1 MKTIIL
7 RENVLSD
14 NTLHIAEENKIFK
27 GGYVAL
33 LKEYTF
39 ANAWCDKESV
49 KRFRSKE
56 RLTNYLSRN
65 YAKEELYFVEL

>member
-1 MKTIIL
+1 METIIL

-14 NTLHIAEENKIFK
+14 NTLYIAEENKIFK

>member
-14 NTLHIAEENKIFK
+14 NTLYIAEENKIFK

>member
-14 NTLHIAEENKIFK
+14 NTLYIAEENKIFK

-39 ANAWCDKESV
+39 ANEWCDKESV

-56 RLTNYLSRN
+56 RLIKYLNKNYTQ
-65 YAKEELYFVEL
+65 EELYFVEL

>member
-7 RENVLSD
+7 RERVLSD
-14 NTLHIAEENKIFK
+14 NTLYIAEENKIFK

>member
-14 NTLHIAEENKIFK
+14 NTLYIAEENKIFK

-39 ANAWCDKESV
+39 ANEWCDKESV

>member
-14 NTLHIAEENKIFK
+14 NTLYIAEENKVFK

>member
-14 NTLHIAEENKIFK
+14 NTLYIAEENKVFK
-27 GGYVAL
+27 GGYIAL
-33 LKEYTF
+33 LKEYTY

>member
-1 MKTIIL
+1 
-7 RENVLSD
+7 VLSD
-14 NTLHIAEENKIFK
+14 NTLYIAEENKIFK

>member
-14 NTLHIAEENKIFK
+14 NTLYIAEENKIFK

-39 ANAWCDKESV
+39 ANEWCDKESV

-56 RLTNYLSRN
+56 RLIKYLDKNYTQ
-65 YAKEELYFVEL
+65 EELYFVEL

>member
-14 NTLHIAEENKIFK
+14 NTLHIAEENKVFK

-39 ANAWCDKESV
+39 ANEWCDKESV

-56 RLTNYLSRN
+56 RLIKYLNKNYTQ
-65 YAKEELYFVEL
+65 EELYFVEL

>member
-14 NTLHIAEENKIFK
+14 NTLYIAEENKVFK
-27 GGYVAL
+27 GGYIAL